1 MTPVARLPLR
11 MRGGF
16 HRAGEIDAGNHRK
29 TANDG
34 RFAGDREPILV
45 IHRRTFDAHGDI
57 ALHQI
62 GFVEIGEADLLPAV
76 TLLDHNC
83 LECRHLSP
91 PFIRAKAVPCGVGR
105 RNSMSGCAS
114 VKLSFARGLLVRHRC
129 RSRCSLTTMNAM
141 TLDKWLPF
149 RNEGSVVRCRLLC
162 FPHAAGNATFYR
174 PLRRFMPPEV
184 DFCPV
189 ELPGRAAR
197 LHEPP
202 FTSRS
207 WSMYSSRS
215 WKCHSVF
222 LTTAW
227 ASAWPLRLP
236 GNCARSRA
244 ATPCFCSFRPR
255 ESQIRFRRSPQARP
269 PSDRDLLAILRR
281 FGGTPAAVMQ
291 RPELIAALL
300 PALRAGLALVT
311 GYAVDPEDR
320 ITCPITAFAGADDVA
335 HSGSLQSWR
344 DFTRGN
350 SLWRAFLLLSRGSRS
365 RQGDHPGRA
374 CIRGHARARCE
385 IVDMTHPC
393 VDRPALAIGEIHV
406 WTARLVDEHCAT
418 ADLLR
423 AQAAQFSFELAR
435 HGDWDCLRVQRSV
448 SI

>member
-1 MTPVARLPLR
+1 MEVPF
-11 MRGGF
+11 GF
-16 HRAGEIDAGNHRK
+16 
-29 TANDG
+29 
-34 RFAGDREPILV
+34 
-45 IHRRTFDAHGDI
+45 FDHS
-57 ALHQI
+57 
-62 GFVEIGEADLLPAV
+62 V
-76 TLLDHNC
+76 
-83 LECRHLSP
+83 
-91 PFIRAKAVPCGVGR
+91 GVC
-105 RNSMSGCAS
+105 MA
-114 VKLSFARGLLVRHRC
+114 F
-129 RSRCSLTTMNAM
+129 
-141 TLDKWLPF
+141 
-149 RNEGSVVRCRLLC
+149 E
-162 FPHAAGNATFYR
+162 
-174 PLRRFMPPEV
+174 
-184 DFCPV
+184 
-189 ELPGRAAR
+189 AAR
-197 LHEPP
+197 QLRAVEGRNAVLLFVSGRGSPK
-202 FTSRS
+202 F
-207 WSMYSSRS
+207 
-215 WKCHSVF
+215 
-222 LTTAW
+222 
-227 ASAWPLRLP
+227 ASADR
-236 GNCARSRA
+236 
-244 ATPCFCSFRPR
+244 
-255 ESQIRFRRSPQARP
+255 PQARP
-269 PSDRDLLAILRR
+269 PSDRDSLAILRR